1 MAETKDTIL
10 ENKELFVEQPVDLK
24 LEVKEIKAQ
33 NEYLLNVIQKMA
45 KHMNCEGLL

>member
-10 ENKELFVEQPVDLK
+10 ENKEPIVQQPTNLEM
-24 LEVKEIKAQ
+24 EVKEIKAQ
-33 NEYLLNVIQKMA
+33 NEYLLNVIQKMD

>member
-1 MAETKDTIL
+1 MIEPKALIV

-33 NEYLLNVIQKMA
+33 NEYLLEVIQKMA